1 MEYTKIEG
9 KSTGYYGL
17 IALFGI
23 LAILGIYEFFIILQT
38 GHGDSGAS
46 DRVPWGIPIVIIEL
60 LKGLSVGLLVVS
72 TFGYVFGKDEYKP
85 ISRLAAFLALI
96 VFIGAMAMLL
106 GDIGKPLRFIYI
118 FIYGAANLNSIFALN
133 AFLYSGYFLAAAT
146 YLWSVLGE
154 KMQLAKTLG
163 IIAIVM
169 AALVATASGL
179 IFGFMIGRELWFS
192 PLLPL
197 LFILVDMIGGAS
209 LLILVAI
216 ATSKLRNKPLN
227 EKIITGLGKYLAFLV
242 AIVAFW
248 IVIENL
254 VRVYGQWQGEEGLM
268 FFLTGPYSSVFW
280 IGQVFLGII
289 VPLGILI
296 SGAGK
301 TIYGVA
307 LASFLLLVGVISET
321 FTLIIPG
328 QDLIQQ
334 QVVGRIMMGFE
345 GENALYSVSGAEL
358 ALVLGV
364 IGIIGI
370 LYLAGLR
377 TIKLLPSH

>member
-9 KSTGYYGL
+9 KSAGYYGL

-23 LAILGIYEFFIILQT
+23 LAAIGIFEFFKALQT
-38 GHGDSGAS
+38 GHGDFGSS
-46 DRVPWGIPIVIIEL
+46 DRVPWGIPIVMIEL
-60 LKGLSVGLLVVS
+60 LKGISIGLLLVS

-85 ISRLAAFLALI
+85 ISRMAAFLALI
-96 VFIGAMAMLL
+96 VFVGAMAMVL

-118 FIYGAANLNSIFALN
+118 FIYGAANLNSVFALN
-133 AFLYSGYFLAAAT
+133 AFLYSGYFLAAAA

-154 KMQLAKTLG
+154 KTQLAKTLG

-169 AALVATASGL
+169 AGAVATASGL

-227 EKIITGLGKYLAFLV
+227 EKIITGLGKYLLFLV

-254 VRVYGQWQGEEGLM
+254 VRVYGQWQGEEGLT